1 MLIRN
6 SDGKIIII
14 FRKDCKNERVYN
26 QKIYDIIQHYHIS
39 PKLTN
44 TNILSS
50 KPKQK
55 KFVEYNSDS
64 D

>member
-44 TNILSS
+44 TNILPS

-55 KFVEYNSDS
+55 KFTEYNSDS